1 MDHPQHGPVLR
12 ELPIERIFRKVTG
25 RKMTE
30 PERLCFHLKPESRIE
45 KRIKIKNFSGQE

>member
-1 MDHPQHGPVLR
+1 MEYPQNIPIVK

-30 PERLCFHLKPESRIE
+30 PERLCFHLKPEVKPDR
-45 KRIKIKNFSGQE
+45 KAT

>member
-1 MDHPQHGPVLR
+1 MEHRQHGPILK

-30 PERLCFHLKPESRIE
+30 TERLCFHLKPVVKPIRKAS
-45 KRIKIKNFSGQE
+45 